1 VIIKVYER
9 SALEVERD
17 GGDYMASMAGPGAVR
32 ALGGLLG
39 REDIN
44 ISRKRVGVDGE
55 SAMAIALISIS
66 APLSAKAMAEIRE
79 LPPIQQAVEF
89 EL

>member
-1 VIIKVYER
+1 
-9 SALEVERD
+9 
-17 GGDYMASMAGPGAVR
+17 
-32 ALGGLLG
+32 
-39 REDIN
+39 
-44 ISRKRVGVDGE
+44 
-55 SAMAIALISIS
+55 MAIALISIS

>member
-1 VIIKVYER
+1 MKDLRWRSSGMGVITWR
-9 SALEVERD
+9 HHGR
-17 GGDYMASMAGPGAVR
+17 PGAVR

-44 ISRKRVGVDGE
+44 ISRKRVGVHGE